1 MSGFYYRVQDTDGDH
16 HADGGSPHAALQNC
30 GFIAAA
36 PGALKAAL
44 ETQEGLCGLAFLS
57 GLLLG
62 ARQTSKR
69 LCLSLA
75 SPAL

>member
-1 MSGFYYRVQDTDGDH
+1 MGIPTQMGDH
-16 HADGGSPHAALQNC
+16 HADGGSPHAALQSC
-30 GFIAAA
+30 GFISTV

-44 ETQEGLCGLAFLS
+44 KTQEGLCGLASLS

-62 ARQTSKR
+62 ARQTPVR